1 MVKKT
6 FDDSVNQLK
15 QNLNDITAKRST
27 ILSNFKDMQVFQ
39 RVLLQNEERRL
50 TRKLGEEH
58 PRVKALQTRLDQNL
72 EIVGDLEVELEIA
85 NIKVPEVEEN
95 DVLIHGRVIDENL
108 RGING
113 LTVFVQDE
121 KGKKIRTVGSS
132 ETNASGYY
140 GLKLDQA
147 ALKKVSKRED
157 VFLAIRAG
165 KDKVV
170 FDDPDPLTVTE
181 GDRVSE
187 EVVLKREDLSVVRFN
202 RTSVERK
209 DEPGDK
215 DPPIGPDV
223 WVVRGRII
231 DEKEKGW
238 GGLIVSL
245 YDKDLF
251 FDDILGT
258 VITDEEGAF
267 QFIYRTEAFRDLFEK
282 KPDIYIKVLDDREK
296 SIYTSRKPIKS
307 NAGREEDLGE
317 IKIKRK

>member
-1 MVKKT
+1 MAKKT
-6 FDDSVNQLK
+6 FDDTLNQLQ
-15 QNLNDITAKRST
+15 QNLNDITAERST
-27 ILSNFKDMQVFQ
+27 ILGNFKDMQVFQ
-39 RVLLQNEERRL
+39 RVLLQNEELRL
-50 TRKLGEEH
+50 TRKLGMDH

-85 NIKVPEVEEN
+85 NINVPEVEEN

-132 ETNASGYY
+132 ETDASGYY

-165 KDKVV
+165 TGKLKELD
-170 FDDPDPLTVTE
+170 FIHLPEPITVTG
-181 GDRVSE
+181 GDRVSV

-215 DPPIGPDV
+215 DPPVGPDV

-238 GGLIVSL
+238 GG
-245 YDKDLF
+245 
-251 FDDILGT
+251 
-258 VITDEEGAF
+258 
-267 QFIYRTEAFRDLFEK
+267 
-282 KPDIYIKVLDDREK
+282 
-296 SIYTSRKPIKS
+296 
-307 NAGREEDLGE
+307 
-317 IKIKRK
+317 